1 MPQIYNHTK
10 IEEKWLQH
18 WEENKLFLQTEGQKV
33 KDIKDKV
40 NGEAREGALG
50 YKMYLL
56 FAFAYPSGQ
65 GLHVGHVESKT
76 ALDILARYYRMNG
89 KNVFFPVG
97 WDAFG
102 LPAENYAIKTSVPP
116 VETTKNAINTF
127 RRQIKRL
134 GISYDWANE
143 LATCHPGY
151 YKWTQWLFLQ
161 LYKAG
166 LAYQDTGMVNWCPS
180 CQTVLANEQVVDGVC
195 ERCEAQVIQKEMKQW
210 FFKIT
215 DYKDELISG
224 LDQVD
229 WPEPTKRQQLNWIG
243 KKQGAEVDFIIEA
256 PQDVRFNTNF
266 LFDENYTEVFK
277 AVRQF
282 YFQELS
288 GTSVYSPVLDD
299 NISFTR
305 AFWDHCICQDRKQS
319 QLLYR
324 LYSLPKIFELF
335 YAENSKVFHKVGND
349 QKKRVEFWI
358 WEKEIE
364 GVQAQVVVR
373 SINKGAKHLYSLVW
387 KGMTEAYQSNK
398 KIELSPAGQS
408 QQRQGI
414 NTLQPDYFDD
424 SIQKFL
430 ILSRILTQIKLK
442 NIAQNE
448 IDWGVGTRVSCFTTR
463 PDTVFGVTFVVISPE
478 KFKQLNLV
486 KQVPEKRCGQV
497 EQYINQAFKKTEEER
512 QIGERDKTGVD
523 TGLKAINPVNGQAVP
538 VYVADY
544 VLGGVGT
551 GAVMGV
557 PAHDERDFVFAKKHK
572 LEIKPV
578 IAWEKKGG
586 GCGDCCGCGGK
597 IYDINIWQNFY
608 GDYGQLVNSGQFNG
622 LKSEDALAALVEEF
636 AYVIRPATTYKLR
649 DWLISRQ
656 RYWGTPIPIVYDP
669 GGKPHPVKEE
679 HLPWELPT
687 DVDFKPTGESPLKS
701 SKQLK
706 ARTEKLYGKGWTPE
720 YDTMDTFVDSSWYY
734 LRYVSSRDKSVFSDS
749 TALKKW
755 LPVDFYMIG
764 PEHIVLHLLYSRF
777 FTKFLRDQGYLNF
790 DEPFMKMRHQG
801 MILGPDGKKMS
812 KSRGNVISPDDV
824 VEKFGA
830 DTLRMYEMFMGPIE
844 ADKPWD
850 ISAVSGNYRFLSRV
864 YRLVQTWSTMSND
877 LEISIHEGLQRK
889 LHQTIKK
896 VSHDIPVLKF
906 NTAIAAMMELVN
918 VWEAA
923 IREAGNAGVMN
934 QADIL
939 AFIKILAPFAP
950 FITEELY
957 QEVAKKQVKKQVK
970 KPVEQIKIKS
980 IHLDAWPDWDEDL
993 ALEQQVSIAVQIN
1006 GKVRGEVVMAHD
1018 QLDNQKMIL
1027 AAAKK
1032 VETVQAHL
1040 AGKKIVKE
1048 IYVPGKIVSLVVN

>member
-243 KKQGAEVDFIIEA
+243 KKQGAEVDFIIEV
-256 PQDVRFNTNF
+256 PQDVKFNTNF

-398 KIELSPAGQS
+398 KITKREAEKISDKLLSMK
-408 QQRQGI
+408 
-414 NTLQPDYFDD
+414 D
-424 SIQKFL
+424 
-430 ILSRILTQIKLK
+430 
-442 NIAQNE
+442 
-448 IDWGVGTRVSCFTTR
+448 
-463 PDTVFGVTFVVISPE
+463 
-478 KFKQLNLV
+478 NLLLD
-486 KQVPEKRCGQV
+486 G
-497 EQYINQAFKKTEEER
+497 
-512 QIGERDKTGVD
+512 
-523 TGLKAINPVNGQAVP
+523 
-538 VYVADY
+538 
-544 VLGGVGT
+544 
-551 GAVMGV
+551 
-557 PAHDERDFVFAKKHK
+557 
-572 LEIKPV
+572 
-578 IAWEKKGG
+578 
-586 GCGDCCGCGGK
+586 
-597 IYDINIWQNFY
+597 
-608 GDYGQLVNSGQFNG
+608 
-622 LKSEDALAALVEEF
+622 
-636 AYVIRPATTYKLR
+636 
-649 DWLISRQ
+649 
-656 RYWGTPIPIVYDP
+656 
-669 GGKPHPVKEE
+669 
-679 HLPWELPT
+679 
-687 DVDFKPTGESPLKS
+687 
-701 SKQLK
+701 
-706 ARTEKLYGKGWTPE
+706 LYGKIDMHEHYRSGGDVE
-720 YDTMDTFVDSSWYY
+720 DFLKAAGSLGISKIVFVP
-734 LRYVSSRDKSVFSDS
+734 
-749 TALKKW
+749 T
-755 LPVDFYMIG
+755 G
-764 PEHIVLHLLYSRF
+764 
-777 FTKFLRDQGYLNF
+777 
-790 DEPFMKMRHQG
+790 
-801 MILGPDGKKMS
+801 LGPDNQGYKIHQSFLIKYIKKLY
-812 KSRGNVISPDDV
+812 P
-824 VEKFGA
+824 EKIIPFCTI
-830 DTLRMYEMFMGPIE
+830 DE
-844 ADKPWD
+844 ADPEAAK
-850 ISAVSGNYRFLSRV
+850 IFEECLQGGG
-864 YRLVQTWSTMSND
+864 
-877 LEISIHEGLQRK
+877 EGLK
-889 LHQTIKK
+889 LIGGHPSFYDEPLNSENMYK
-896 VSHDIPVLKF
+896 VYEIAAEYQVPVLVHGSIINVPETKSQLEKVYEDF
-906 NTAIAAMMELVN
+906 PEVTFIHAHYCSAIFRGINLDQCAQLLDKYPNLYIDLSM
-918 VWEAA
+918 
-923 IREAGNAGVMN
+923 GGG
-934 QADIL
+934 
-939 AFIKILAPFAP
+939 IKRYHRYLR
-950 FITEELY
+950 
-957 QEVAKKQVKKQVK
+957 
-970 KPVEQIKIKS
+970 
-980 IHLDAWPDWDEDL
+980 EDL
-993 ALEQQVSIAVQIN
+993 AKIQDFVLSYQDRILFGSDIILDR
-1006 GKVRGEVVMAHD
+1006 VRYKDSNWLYQRIRCDLDLHQKEEYTCDFGEKDVLH
-1018 QLDNQKMIL
+1018 QGFNLDKEVLKKLYFENP
-1027 AAAKK
+1027 KK
-1032 VETVQAHL
+1032 VL
-1040 AGKKIVKE
+1040 
-1048 IYVPGKIVSLVVN
+1048 NF